1 MTVKELIVE
10 LLNYPMDSKIDVL
23 VNFGNAF
30 LAKFDIDA
38 GEEISDWYEISEI
51 KTTDFSNGRKDI
63 SICVEQ
69 Y

>member
-30 LAKFDIDA
+30 LKEIDIDA

-51 KTTDFSNGRKDI
+51 KTTDFLNGRKDI
-63 SICVEQ
+63 SICIGQ

>member
-10 LLNYPMDSKIDVL
+10 LLNYPMGSRVDVL
-23 VNFGNAF
+23 ANFGNAF
-30 LAKFDIDA
+30 LKEIDIDS

-51 KTTDFSNGRKDI
+51 KTTDFSNGREDI
-63 SICVEQ
+63 SICIEQ